1 LQRTQG
7 VIDFTYLTVQMVV
20 VSRHV
25 SLFTNM
31 AEAVAVKPKNKPRK
45 HKKVGIT
52 HMLFA
57 NLLISSGSV
66 SVCSM

>member
-1 LQRTQG
+1 
-7 VIDFTYLTVQMVV
+7 
-20 VSRHV
+20 
-25 SLFTNM
+25 M

-52 HMLFA
+52 RMLYAKLFM
-57 NLLISSGSV
+57 LSGSV